1 MGLNMKSS
9 RGFTLIELVIVM
21 AIIGIL
27 TSVLWPI
34 VMGTASPSDSS
45 YSYGT
50 NGIIETRCIDHVKIM
65 IDGNG
70 NAQPI
75 SGPGA
80 C

>member
-9 RGFTLIELVIVM
+9 NGFTLIELVIVL

-27 TSVLWPI
+27 TAVIGPVI
-34 VMGTASPSDSS
+34 MGTASPSDSS
-45 YSYGT
+45 YTYGT
-50 NGIIETRCIDHVKIM
+50 NGIIETRCIEHVKIM

>member
-1 MGLNMKSS
+1 MRNN
-9 RGFTLIELVIVM
+9 GFTLIELMIVV
-21 AIIGIL
+21 AIMGIL
-27 TSVLWPI
+27 AAIAIPAITGEHVS
-34 VMGTASPSDSS
+34 SDSQ
-45 YSYGT
+45 YTYGA
-50 NGIIETRCIDHVKIM
+50 NGRIETRCIDHVKIM